1 MGRTSGSLYFDAAY
15 GWLLPPDIIL
25 DSITWWADVID
36 GNQTIELEDF
46 VMGEPWGGTAHL
58 ERIDDAHA
66 KYLER
71 LEGWSD
77 SDAYS
82 KWSASDYQAARNYA
96 LYAFPASGGEAT
108 PYWSLIAQWWAEEAP
123 AALSSLDEEQ
133 FAKIVAALAV
143 SEDASKTYAS
153 NRKLGFV
160 PPKPGQYPWRLWLGG
175 AVLAWRLKLK

>member
-1 MGRTSGSLYFDAAY
+1 VGLTSSYLEQANYT
-15 GWLLPPDIIL
+15 WLLPTFVIYE
-25 DSITWWADVID
+25 SVTWWNEVLSGDRVL
-36 GNQTIELEDF
+36 ELEDF
-46 VMGEPWGGTAHL
+46 VTGEPWGGTAHL

-123 AALSSLDEEQ
+123 SALSSLDEEQ
-133 FAKIVAALAV
+133 FTKIVKALAV
-143 SEDASKTYAS
+143 SEDAAATYAA
-153 NRKLGFV
+153 NRKLGFRT
-160 PPKPGQYPWRLWLGG
+160 PKPGDFPWWLWAGG
-175 AVLAWRLKLK
+175 AVLAWRLILK